1 MQITLTMTNGDTLK
15 IDVGDSTPNGNNFY
29 VRLSSTRVVVTID
42 YTWYYVLERLVTDP
56 PYASAGE

>member
-1 MQITLTMTNGDTLK
+1 MK